1 MNKIFKWIAILF
13 GSLVFLFVLAI
24 ILVPL
29 LFDINHYKPQIE
41 DQVVKATGHALVLG
55 GEIKLSLFPWVGI
68 SLSDLHFKN
77 PTGFSKKDMV
87 TVDEFRAKV
96 KVLPLLSKKIEVKE
110 FVLKGAR
117 VVLETRKDGKTGWQD
132 LSNGKKASRMPE
144 SNSKQ
149 KEPSESNKLPISD
162 LKVAEFAITN
172 SSLLWLDHKNNV
184 RKEISEFELAL
195 TDLSFDHPIGLHS
208 SAMIDSYPLSIDGL
222 IGPVGQEPGKGNVPV
237 DLSMAILKQLNIT
250 LKGVVNRP
258 AVNPSFDL
266 HIAVG
271 RFSPRKL
278 LDLLKQP
285 LPVEPL
291 DPKVLTNVGLDV
303 QIKGSPKALSLSN
316 GKLVLDDSNLN
327 FSASA
332 KDFSKPDLA
341 LDLKLDQ
348 IDLDRY
354 LPPPSDSE
362 SKKAQQPAPEK
373 DQAQPQKI
381 NYTPLRKLVLDGNFK
396 INRLKVK
403 NIKTENVN
411 LKLTAQNGLLS
422 VDPFSMSLYE
432 GQSKI
437 VAKVNVQRQNPKT
450 NLQLAM
456 QGIQAGSFIK
466 DYMGKD
472 IIEGALKSNAA
483 LNLVGDTSD
492 QIRKTISGD
501 GSFSFNNGA
510 IKGVDLAAMMHNAAK
525 AFKLKEKG
533 SQAAKTAFT
542 ELSVPFTLKT
552 GLFAT
557 QNTHLK
563 SPVLHVKAQGKAN
576 LVTETLDFKV
586 NPKFVN
592 PLEGQKNGIVVP
604 LLVTG
609 TFDKPKFRPDL
620 EAAVKQNFG
629 KVIDKETKKL
639 KKDVEKEIQKEI
651 NKRLPGNKSN
661 QDLDKTKQKL
671 KEDAQKFLKGL
682 PFSK

>member
-13 GSLVFLFVLAI
+13 GSLVFLLVLVI

-41 DQVVKATGHALVLG
+41 DQVVKATGHSFVLG
-55 GEIKLSLFPWVGI
+55 GDIKLSLFPWVGI

-77 PTGFSKKDMV
+77 PPGFLEKDMV
-87 TVDEFRAKV
+87 AVDEFRAKV

-117 VVLETRKDGKTGWQD
+117 VVLETRQDGKTGWQD
-132 LSNGKKASRMPE
+132 LAGGKKTSQTEE
-144 SNSKQ
+144 SKSKQ
-149 KEPSESNKLPISD
+149 EEPSESNKLPISD
-162 LKVAEFAITN
+162 LNVAEFAITD

-184 RKEISEFELAL
+184 RKEISNFELAL

-208 SAMIDSYPLSIDGL
+208 SAMIDRYPLSIDGL
-222 IGPVGQEPGKGNVPV
+222 VGPVGKEPGKGNVPV
-237 DLSMAILKQLNIT
+237 DLSMAILEQLNVT
-250 LKGVVNRP
+250 LKGVVNQP
-258 AVNPSFDL
+258 AVDPSFDFN
-266 HIAVG
+266 IAVEK
-271 RFSPRKL
+271 FSPRKL
-278 LDLLKQP
+278 LEVLKQP
-285 LPVEPL
+285 LPVEPS
-291 DPKVLTNVGLDV
+291 DPKVLTNVGLNV
-303 QIKGSPKALSLSN
+303 QVKGNPKAVSLSK

-327 FSASA
+327 FSATA

-341 LDLKLDQ
+341 MDLKLDQ

-354 LPPPSDSE
+354 FPPPSDSE
-362 SKKAQQPAPEK
+362 SEKTPTPAEEK
-373 DQAQPQKI
+373 DKTPPQKI
-381 NYTPLRKLVLDGNFK
+381 DYTPFRKLVFNGNFK

-403 NIKTENVN
+403 NVKTENVN
-411 LKLTAQNGLLS
+411 LKLTAKNGLLS

-437 VAKVNVQRQNPKT
+437 TAKVNVQNQSPRT

-456 QGIQAGSFIK
+456 HGIQAGSLIK

-472 IIEGALKSNAA
+472 IIEGALKSNAV
-483 LNLVGDTSD
+483 LNMAGDTSD
-492 QIRKTISGD
+492 QILKTISGN

-510 IKGVDLAAMMHNAAK
+510 IKGVDLAAMMHNVAK
-525 AFKLKEKG
+525 AFKLKEEG
-533 SQAAKTAFT
+533 GQAAKTAFT
-542 ELSVPFTLKT
+542 ELSIPFTLKT

-557 QNTHLK
+557 QNTQLK
-563 SPVLHVKAQGKAN
+563 SPILHVLAQGKAN
-576 LVTETLDFKV
+576 LVTKALDFRVIPKV
-586 NPKFVN
+586 VN
-592 PLEGQKNGIVVP
+592 PLEGQKSGIVVP

-609 TFDKPKFRPDL
+609 SFDKPKFRPDL
-620 EAAVKQNFG
+620 KAAVKQNFG

-651 NKRLPGNKSN
+651 NKRLPGNKNN

>member
-13 GSLVFLFVLAI
+13 GSLVFLLVLAI

-41 DQVVKATGHALVLG
+41 DQVIKATGRSFVLG
-55 GEIKLSLFPWVGI
+55 GDIKLSLFPWVGI
-68 SLSDLHFKN
+68 YLSNLHFGN
-77 PTGFSKKDMV
+77 PSGFSEKDMV
-87 TVDEFRAKV
+87 TVEEFRAKV

-132 LSNGKKASRMPE
+132 LANGKKVSQPKE
-144 SNSKQ
+144 SKPKQ
-149 KEPSESNKLPISD
+149 KEPSESNQLPISD
-162 LKVAEFAITN
+162 LNVAEFSITN

-208 SAMIDSYPLSIDGL
+208 SVMIDSYPLSIDGL
-222 IGPVGQEPGKGNVPV
+222 IGPVGKEPGKGKVPV
-237 DLSMAILKQLNIT
+237 NLSMAILKQLNIA
-250 LKGVVNRP
+250 LKGIVNQP
-258 AVNPSFDL
+258 AVDPSFDL

-271 RFSPRKL
+271 KFSPRKL

-285 LPVEPL
+285 LPVEPS

-303 QIKGSPKALSLSN
+303 QIKGSPKAISLSK

-327 FSASA
+327 FSAAA

-362 SKKAQQPAPEK
+362 SEKTQQPAQEK
-373 DQAQPQKI
+373 DKTPPQKI
-381 NYTPLRKLVLDGNFK
+381 NYTPLRKLVFDGNFM
-396 INRLKVK
+396 INRLKLK

-411 LKLTAQNGLLS
+411 LKFTAKNGLLS
-422 VDPFSMSLYE
+422 VDPFSMSLYK

-437 VAKVNVQRQNPKT
+437 IAKVNVQKQSPKT

-456 QGIQAGSFIK
+456 QGIQAGSLIK

-483 LNLVGDTSD
+483 LNMVGDTSD
-492 QIRKTISGD
+492 QIRQTISGN

-510 IKGVDLAAMMHNAAK
+510 VKGVDLAAMMHNVAK

-533 SQAAKTAFT
+533 GQAAKTAFT
-542 ELSVPFTLKT
+542 ELSIPFTLKT
-552 GLFAT
+552 GLFTT

-563 SPVLHVKAQGKAN
+563 SPVLHVLVQGKAN

-592 PLEGQKNGIVVP
+592 PLEGQNKGIIVP
-604 LLVTG
+604 LLVNG
-609 TFDKPKFRPDL
+609 TFNKPKFRPDL
-620 EAAVKQNFG
+620 KAAVKQNFG
-629 KVIDKETKKL
+629 KVVDKETQKL
-639 KKDVEKEIQKEI
+639 KKDIEKEIQKEI

-671 KEDAQKFLKGL
+671 KEDAQKILKGL

>member
-1 MNKIFKWIAILF
+1 MNKVFKWIAILF
-13 GSLVFLFVLAI
+13 GSLVFLLVLAI

-41 DQVVKATGHALVLG
+41 DQVVKATGHSFVLG
-55 GEIKLSLFPWVGI
+55 GDIKLSLFPWVGI

-77 PTGFSKKDMV
+77 PPGFLEKDMV
-87 TVDEFRAKV
+87 AVDEFRAKV

-132 LSNGKKASRMPE
+132 LAGGKKASPTEE
-144 SNSKQ
+144 SKSKQ
-149 KEPSESNKLPISD
+149 EEPSESNKLPISD
-162 LKVAEFAITN
+162 LKVAEFAITD

-184 RKEISEFELAL
+184 RKEISNFELAL

-208 SAMIDSYPLSIDGL
+208 SAMVDSYPMSIDGL
-222 IGPVGQEPGKGNVPV
+222 IGPVGKEPGKGNVPI
-237 DLSMAILKQLNIT
+237 DLSVAILEQLNVA
-250 LKGVVNRP
+250 LKGVVDQP
-258 AVNPSFDL
+258 AVDPSFDL
-266 HIAVG
+266 HIAVEK
-271 RFSPRKL
+271 FSPRKL
-278 LDLLKQP
+278 LEVLKQP
-285 LPVEPL
+285 LPVEPS
-291 DPKVLTNVGLDV
+291 DPKVLTSVGLDV
-303 QIKGSPKALSLSN
+303 QIKGSPKTISLSK

-327 FSASA
+327 FSATA

-341 LDLKLDQ
+341 LDLILDQ

-362 SKKAQQPAPEK
+362 SEKTQPSAKEK
-373 DQAQPQKI
+373 DKTPPQKI
-381 NYTPLRKLVLDGNFK
+381 DYTPLRKLVFNGNFK

-403 NIKTENVN
+403 NVKTENVN
-411 LKLTAQNGLLS
+411 LKLTAKNGLLA
-422 VDPFSMSLYE
+422 VDPFSMSLYK

-437 VAKVNVQRQNPKT
+437 IAKVNVQKQSPRT

-456 QGIQAGSFIK
+456 HGIQAGSLIK

-472 IIEGALKSNAA
+472 IIEGTLKSNAA
-483 LNLVGDTSD
+483 LNMAGDTSD
-492 QIRKTISGD
+492 QIRKTIGGN

-510 IKGVDLAAMMHNAAK
+510 IKGVDLAAMMHNVAK
-525 AFKLKEKG
+525 AFKLKEESG
-533 SQAAKTAFT
+533 QATKTAFT
-542 ELSVPFTLKT
+542 ELSIPFTLKT

-557 QNTHLK
+557 RNTHLK
-563 SPVLHVKAQGKAN
+563 SPVLHVLAQGEAN

-609 TFDKPKFRPDL
+609 SFDKPKFRPDL
-620 EAAVKQNFG
+620 KAAIKQNFG
-629 KVIDKETKKL
+629 KVVDKETQKL
-639 KKDVEKEIQKEI
+639 KKEIQKEI

-671 KEDAQKFLKGL
+671 KEDAQKILKGL

>member
-13 GSLVFLFVLAI
+13 GSLVFLLVLAI

-29 LFDINHYKPQIE
+29 LFDINHYKTQIE
-41 DQVVKATGHALVLG
+41 DQVVKATGHSFVLG

-77 PTGFSKKDMV
+77 PSGFLEKDMV
-87 TVDEFRAKV
+87 AVDEFRAKV
-96 KVLPLLSKKIEVKE
+96 KVLPLLSKKIEIKE

-132 LSNGKKASRMPE
+132 LANGKKASQMPE
-144 SNSKQ
+144 SKSKQ
-149 KEPSESNKLPISD
+149 EEPPKSNKLPISD

-208 SAMIDSYPLSIDGL
+208 SAMIDSYPLSIEGL
-222 IGPVGQEPGKGNVPV
+222 IGPVGKDPGKGNVPV
-237 DLSMAILKQLNIT
+237 DLSVAILKQINIA
-250 LKGVVNRP
+250 LKGSVNQP
-258 AVNPSFDL
+258 AVDPNFDF
-266 HIAVG
+266 HISVG
-271 RFSPRKL
+271 RFSPRTL

-285 LPVEPL
+285 MPVEPA

-303 QIKGSPKALSLSN
+303 QIKGSPKAIFLSN

-332 KDFSKPDLA
+332 KEFLKPDLA

-362 SKKAQQPAPEK
+362 SKESQQPAKETDK
-373 DQAQPQKI
+373 TQPQKI
-381 NYTPLRKLVLDGNFK
+381 NYTPLRKLVFDGNFK

-403 NIKTENVN
+403 NIKTENVT
-411 LKLTAQNGLLS
+411 LKFTAKNGLLS
-422 VDPFSMSLYE
+422 VDPFSMSLYK

-437 VAKVNVQRQNPKT
+437 IAKVNVRKQSPKT

-456 QGIQAGSFIK
+456 QGIQAGPFVR

-472 IIEGALKSNAA
+472 IIEGILRSNTT
-483 LNLVGDTSD
+483 LNMVGDTSD
-492 QIRKTISGD
+492 QIRKTISGK
-501 GSFSFNNGA
+501 GSFRFNNGA
-510 IKGVDLAAMMHNAAK
+510 IKGIDLAAMMHNVAK
-525 AFKLKEKG
+525 AFKLEEKG
-533 SQAAKTAFT
+533 GQAPKTAFT
-542 ELSVPFTLKT
+542 ELAIPFTLKT

-557 QNTHLK
+557 HNTHLK
-563 SPVLHVKAQGKAN
+563 SPVLHVKVQGKAN

-592 PLEGQKNGIVVP
+592 PLEGQKKGIVVP
-604 LLVTG
+604 LLVNG
-609 TFDKPKFRPDL
+609 NFSKPKFRPDL
-620 EAAVKQNFG
+620 KAAVEQNFG

-639 KKDVEKEIQKEI
+639 KKDIEKEIQKEI

-671 KEDAQKFLKGL
+671 KEDAQKLLKGL